1 MRTPWEDPRR
11 IEAKVTVTAA
21 VPCYVH
27 TTALSTGD
35 SVELS
40 IPRGFDKAVKDILVG
55 CSRGDLYFK
64 NPNVARYAT
73 DELYVS
79 IERVLR
85 ETPPSQAA
93 IVIMEL
99 FKTHIERFL

>member
-1 MRTPWEDPRR
+1 MNFLIKAAAPCDLNGLYLSSGD
-11 IEAKVTVTAA
+11 TVEVAIA
-21 VPCYVH
+21 EH
-27 TTALSTGD
+27 TLPLIS
-35 SVELS
+35 S
-40 IPRGFDKAVKDILVG
+40 ILRE
-55 CSRGDLYFK
+55 CSRGNLYFK
-64 NPNVARYAT
+64 NPNAVRYAT
-73 DELYVS
+73 DELYTS